1 MFLLECQMHTRTAS
15 STDLPIIAT
24 FPFLKLEDAISRRN
38 LEACQKRSYF
48 NSTKD
53 LTIVVTF
60 QTKVIILPS
69 WHIWLELSKY
79 HSTLFPIIII
89 LLKCEQ

>member
-1 MFLLECQMHTRTAS
+1 MFLLECQMHNCTAS

-24 FPFLKLEDAISRRN
+24 FPFLKLEDAISTRN

-53 LTIVVTF
+53 FTIIVVTF

-69 WHIWLELSKY
+69 WHIWLELSN
-79 HSTLFPIIII
+79 HSTLFPIIIFI
-89 LLKCEQ
+89 Y